1 MLGLPIRAIF
11 LTCIMWVCG
20 LSSCL
25 CASQTSIRPLEFLA
39 KSYAR
44 ATTFE
49 FKQGE
54 AYPVVHVD
62 DEGYYVHV
70 VDGHD
75 CVLRLVNLDE
85 LPARLEREQLSFWES
100 YTLETDRAY
109 LVFLPDVWL
118 KVLDETEAGYQIEY
132 VFGQTKMRFTV
143 GKSDFIMAKHVVDS
157 EGRLI
162 DRLVDKPQDAICVLE
177 FSGGISGSGFL
188 LYVEDQLYC
197 YTNQHVAMNVGKL
210 TVSLIDGSRLQVG
223 EIEIA
228 EDVDLARIKILD
240 DLPGFEVRATPRL
253 QQEVRVLGNS
263 LGAGRITVLPG
274 KVSGLNA
281 KDLETTAK
289 FVSGNSGSPIL
300 NANREVVGVATLV
313 EYFPDHQDI
322 IAGTDFED
330 GRRVGVRLDR
340 SIEWIPIEMAQ
351 YISRN
356 RHILQTLTFIDELPY
371 AMVASIQNRGT
382 TETEIKLF
390 TDPVLKQ
397 WLRYMGAGMRAVRQK
412 YQKQIESGV
421 ARQGNRYVY
430 TPAYTALQKA
440 YALEALKASGNYWNS
455 LQQKVMVKKRSI
467 ERATPFPDTSYM
479 RHKIAYAVE
488 MLDAALLGISS
499 IQDTHK
505 AYAEEL

>member
-1 MLGLPIRAIF
+1 
-11 LTCIMWVCG
+11 
-20 LSSCL
+20 L

-44 ATTFE
+44 ETAFE

-54 AYPVVHVD
+54 KYPVVHVD

-85 LPARLEREQLSFWES
+85 LPARLVEDQLSFWES
-100 YTLETDRAY
+100 YTFETERAY

-118 KVLDETEAGYQIEY
+118 RVLDETEAGYRIEY
-132 VFGQTKMRFTV
+132 VFGQTKMHFTV
-143 GKSDFIMAKHVVDS
+143 DKSEFITAKHVVDS
-157 EGRLI
+157 EGRLV
-162 DRLVDKPQDAICVLE
+162 DRLVAKPQDAICVLE
-177 FSGGISGSGFL
+177 FSSGVSGSGFL
-188 LYVEDQLYC
+188 LYVDDQLYC
-197 YTNQHVAMNVGKL
+197 YTNQHVAMNIGKL
-210 TVSLIDGSRLQVG
+210 TVSLIDGSQLQLG

-240 DLPGFEVRATPRL
+240 DLPGFEVQATPRM
-253 QQEVRVLGNS
+253 QEQVRVLGNS

-274 KVSGLNA
+274 KVSGLNS
-281 KDLETTAK
+281 KEIETTAK

-300 NANREVVGVATLV
+300 NARKEVVGVATLI
-313 EYFPDHQDI
+313 EYFPDHQAI
-322 IAGTDFED
+322 IAGSDFED

-340 SIEWIPIEMAQ
+340 SIKWIPVDMGQ

-382 TETEIKLF
+382 TESEIQLF
-390 TDPVLKQ
+390 TDSGLKQ
-397 WLRYMGAGMRAVRQK
+397 WLRYMGTGMRTIRQK
-412 YQKQIESGV
+412 YQKLISAGM
-421 ARQGNRYVY
+421 ARQGNRYMY
-430 TPAYTALQKA
+430 TSSYTALQKA
-440 YALEALKASGNYWNS
+440 YMLEALEASGNYWNS
-455 LQQKVMVKKRSI
+455 LQQKVIVKKRSI
-467 ERATPFPDTSYM
+467 ERATPSPDIPYM
-479 RHKIAYAVE
+479 RDKIAYAVE
-488 MLDAALLGISS
+488 MLDAALLGIAS
-499 IQDTHK
+499 IQETHK